1 MLLFLSNHLHSVCN
15 LPEHATPAYVSLLS
29 LTQLTVCVYV
39 EGYACWW
46 WPRPPQSLPP
56 FRPSPSQG
64 EGSRMGS
71 NRQIYPSCSMEA
83 CPGPLVSITRR
94 HGHATACGA
103 CSPAHTHT
111 RTRILSASMQ
121 HINKHN
127 YTIKAWNSCIR
138 TSIQL
143 GTQIWMSM
151 KAPRNP
157 HTGKHTWQWS
167 RRPAACHRGPHFK
180 QTFSEGMTFWESVG
194 CVHVCVC
201 ECERL
206 MKKFRAEPATN
217 SMHIT
222 ICQKDAS

>member
-15 LPEHATPAYVSLLS
+15 LPEHATPACVSLLS

-143 GTQIWMSM
+143 GTQIS
-151 KAPRNP
+151 KKSTHGQTHLTVKQASSSLPQRSSLQ
-157 HTGKHTWQWS
+157 TDIL
-167 RRPAACHRGPHFK
+167 RGDDLLGVCGVC
-180 QTFSEGMTFWESVG
+180 S
-194 CVHVCVC
+194 CVC
-201 ECERL
+201 LWVWEADE
-206 MKKFRAEPATN
+206 E
-217 SMHIT
+217 I
-222 ICQKDAS
+222 